1 MEDSTEIEHA
11 GDSSQLNV
19 EEVEYGRS
27 SVESYYMN
35 VPGVGFGNTAA
46 EYATPFVDKIKL
58 NARVT
63 EINSEEEGGGDGTGE
78 EGAINV
84 AYVEGGVTKAAKAK
98 TVLVTAPLGVLKA
111 GSINFV

>member
-63 EINSEEEGGGDGTGE
+63 EINAEEGDGSG

>member
-46 EYATPFVDKIKL
+46 EYATPFADKIKL

-78 EGAINV
+78 EGVINV